1 MPFLIRMAF
10 LFEPIYVH
18 ECSMYIT
25 PKNVDYDDRK
35 ITESA
40 QRTNHSRVMVSQS
53 LFVDVLLS
61 VAGRIR
67 RLCPLDEKA
76 IGRRNHA
83 CQ

>member
-10 LFEPIYVH
+10 LFEPIDVH

-40 QRTNHSRVMVSQS
+40 Q
-53 LFVDVLLS
+53 
-61 VAGRIR
+61 
-67 RLCPLDEKA
+67 
-76 IGRRNHA
+76 
-83 CQ
+83 

>member
-40 QRTNHSRVMVSQS
+40 Q
-53 LFVDVLLS
+53 
-61 VAGRIR
+61 
-67 RLCPLDEKA
+67 
-76 IGRRNHA
+76 
-83 CQ
+83 